1 MRALVWLERA
11 GGPGALQAA
20 TQAGLPV
27 ADRGFWFGDGLFE
40 STVVCAGTAP
50 LLRRH
55 LRRLGDGLTALGFGD
70 LPWTEAELAQ
80 RCGDVIAANGVG
92 DGWLRLAV
100 SRGEGP
106 RGFLPPAAG
115 RPLLLIQ
122 AGAAAGP
129 DAAAGAA
136 APGLHAVAG
145 AGFPGLHAGWAPWRV
160 DPAFPGCRLKS
171 LSALD
176 KVLARQEA
184 ARRGLDELLLCNTAG
199 EVTEG
204 TASNLFILR
213 DGALLTP
220 DAACGLLPGI
230 ARTLVLE
237 LAAAAGYRAAE
248 ARLRPDDL
256 AAAAEAFLTNAVR
269 GVVPLLS
276 IEGRTLGGQAGV
288 GPHTRRL
295 QALYQEHLKSL
306 L

>member
-1 MRALVWLERA
+1 MSALVWLERS
-11 GGPGALQAA
+11 GDPGALQAA

-50 LLRRH
+50 LLRHH
-55 LRRLGDGLTALGFGD
+55 LRRLGDGLTALGFGG

-122 AGAAAGP
+122 AGAAPGA
-129 DAAAGAA
+129 AAAGA
-136 APGLHAVAG
+136 GV
-145 AGFPGLHAGWAPWRV
+145 PGLHAGWAPWRV

-213 DGALLTP
+213 YGALLTP
-220 DAACGLLPGI
+220 DATCGLLPGI